1 MNTPFTPPRETHSV
15 VLVGNGRLGG
25 AFARALRAAGVD
37 VLGPTG
43 RGEEI
48 PDADLALLCVP
59 DREIAHAARAAAGR
73 AALIGHTSGATPL
86 DDVDFGIHPLQ
97 TFAGGDGADAFEG
110 IACAVAG
117 RTEEALAAAEDLA
130 YRLGA
135 RPFPIDDERRAA
147 YHAAACIASNFLV
160 TLEDAAERVAG
171 TAGIPAADA
180 RAMLAPL
187 ARRTL
192 DNWERQGAAALTG
205 PIARGDEATVARHRE
220 AVAALPDVAELFDA
234 LHESTRALAVRSAS

>member
-1 MNTPFTPPRETHSV
+1 MSIPSTPPRETRSV
-15 VLVGNGRLGG
+15 ALVGSGRLGG

-48 PDADLALLCVP
+48 PTADIVLLCVP
-59 DREIAHAARAAAGR
+59 DREIAHAARAARGR
-73 AALIGHTSGATPL
+73 AALIGHTSGATSL
-86 DDVDFGIHPLQ
+86 DEVDFGIHPLQ
-97 TFAGGDGADAFEG
+97 TFAGGDGPDAFEG

-117 RTEEALAAAEDLA
+117 RTGEALAASESLA
-130 YRLGA
+130 RAIGA
-135 RPFPIDDERRAA
+135 RSFPIDDDRRAA

-171 TAGIPAADA
+171 TAGIAPADA

-192 DNWERQGAAALTG
+192 DNWERQGAPALTG
-205 PIARGDEATVARHRE
+205 PIARGDDATVARHRA
-220 AVAALPDVAELFDA
+220 AVAALPDVAALFDA
-234 LHESTRALAVRSAS
+234 LRDGTRLLAERNAS